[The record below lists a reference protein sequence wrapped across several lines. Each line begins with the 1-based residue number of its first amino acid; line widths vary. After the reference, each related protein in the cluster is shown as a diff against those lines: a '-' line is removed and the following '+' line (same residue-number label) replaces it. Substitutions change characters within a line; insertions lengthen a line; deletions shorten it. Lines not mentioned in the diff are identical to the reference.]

1 MAVDPAP
8 AITSTVVSGPSWVTA
23 PSAAPAPEMSAA
35 PNSASRMLSVKMM
48 QHGQRNRD
56 RKGRQESRRCA
67 MNQPCSI
74 ISRQWK
80 GRRNSAFPVSTQVR

>member
-1 MAVDPAP
+1 MAVAPAP

-48 QHGQRNRD
+48 STVSGIETARVGSN
-56 RKGRQESRRCA
+56 ETLV

-74 ISRQWK
+74 ASRHWK
-80 GRRNSAFPVSTQVR
+80 GRRNSALPVNTHVR